1 MVVANVSGG
10 GSDRCCC
17 PPSLLLL
24 SVLLLLLLLLMLLRL
39 VAAVDDDFPEI
50 LVVYM
55 SVLVSV
61 LLLVPVDVVDGDGGM
76 MER

>member
-1 MVVANVSGG
+1 M
-10 GSDRCCC
+10 
-17 PPSLLLL
+17 
-24 SVLLLLLLLLMLLRL
+24 
-39 VAAVDDDFPEI
+39 AAVGDDFPEI